1 LKNLNII
8 FTVLLITFTAYYSI
22 GQEYELEEKTVTAV
36 FEMPEKNKSE
46 LFSSI
51 NKWISINYNSSKN
64 VIQMN
69 DLESGTIIVKGINEV
84 VYKNNMKTI
93 YPNNKYISE
102 YTTAKFNHLIEINIK
117 ENRYRII
124 YKIIDVTSADP
135 GADFIIVK
143 CINLNGSNESAI
155 RDYNELLDESL
166 KKALI
171 GAKKREEFQSQS
183 KPMFNEINTQL
194 LNDIKQTM
202 KSIEKSVKSKSKE
215 EW

>member
-8 FTVLLITFTAYYSI
+8 FTVLLITFTSYYSI